1 MKQAA
6 RAIIFNGDRILVM
19 FRNKYGSTYYTLVG
33 GRVDEGETPEQAVVR
48 EVKEETGMDVTTS
61 RQVFIEDH
69 PEPYNKQTI
78 FLCQVSNPNNIA
90 VQENSEEGLMNKLD
104 ANIHTPMW
112 VDLKAFETLAFRTPY
127 LQKAILNSIKI
138 GFPNSPIKI

>member
-1 MKQAA
+1 MKEAA
-6 RAIIFNGDRILVM
+6 RAIIFNGDKILVM

-33 GRVDEGETPEQAVVR
+33 GRIDQNETPEQAVAR
-48 EVKEETGMDVTTS
+48 EVKEETGMEITSS

-69 PEPYNKQTI
+69 PEPYNKQHI
-78 FLCQVSNPNNIA
+78 FLCEVSNPGNVA
-90 VQENSEEGLMNKLD
+90 VQEFSEEGILNKLA

-112 VDLKAFETLAFRTPY
+112 VDIKAFDNLAFRTPY
-127 LQKAILNSIKI
+127 LQKAIIDGIKN